1 MNRFSFCITLS
12 LMLALLPFNTA
23 CSSTAQPLEGTGTA
37 APRASE
43 TETTPAPAPASQP
56 AADAEQSPELHR
68 DLDISRELLAGLLR
82 EQRGSS
88 ARTGAIEA
96 MLLSPERMLFMEV
109 TPNAR
114 AAQPVIRRDI
124 RTEGRVIIMRDQE
137 AGVDEAEG
145 AGAAAAAVFSSA
157 TREAG
162 LSFLADYVS
171 GLGELSPGGEVVL
184 LLRDAGTDA
193 MVQLSA
199 TRTQIEQLRSGRI
212 TAQQFETRAVVRDTA
227 PADRAL
233 LRFAEVMATG
243 FSAHPENPQ
252 RVAFEAP
259 VYAQGLGLMLRGSL
273 RPDAAPRMS
282 PRVSVSD
289 SGRRILED
297 LPAENIQSIEILNLP
312 EGGQEIRIHQKESD
326 PEAEAEA
333 GASFE
338 VLTRPGGARE
348 VRVIQADAV
357 AVSGLDYDLMEQLAQ
372 SDSLFMYNIARSD
385 SLFIRTMA
393 EQDSLFDK
401 RFGVQMQGL
410 GEMLSHLSGSLQ
422 VLRGSLVASMDSLRA
437 HGAFHADSLRGQVLD
452 FDFDFDASGLAG
464 RVRDEAVSN
473 FTVIRRGAATGG
485 ASFWPG
491 REVVWQ
497 NERQRRQAEAVQ
509 AETLRLLTEYAHLLR
524 SLGDEEHLLI
534 ALDLQ
539 GQSRLWDTVPLR
551 LKIRMADLRAHAR
564 GSLSEAEFERR
575 VVKL

>member
-37 APRASE
+37 APRATES
-43 TETTPAPAPASQP
+43 ETTPAAASQP
-56 AADAEQSPELHR
+56 AADAKESPELHR

-82 EQRGSS
+82 ELRGSS

-109 TPNAR
+109 SPSAR

-124 RTEGRVIIMRDQE
+124 RTEGRVIIMRDQQ
-137 AGVDEAEG
+137 AGVDDAED
-145 AGAAAAAVFSSA
+145 AGAAEAAAFSSA

-171 GLGELSPGGEVVL
+171 GLGELNPGGEVVL

-212 TAQQFETRAVVRDTA
+212 TAQQFETRAVVRDIA

-259 VYAQGLGLMLRGSL
+259 VYAQGLGLMLRGGL

-297 LPAENIQSIEILNLP
+297 VPAENIQSIEILNLP
-312 EGGQEIRIHQKESD
+312 EGGQEIRIHQKETD
-326 PEAEAEA
+326 PEAEA

-348 VRVIQADAV
+348 VRVIQADAA

-393 EQDSLFDK
+393 EQDSLFEK

-437 HGAFHADSLRGQVLD
+437 QGAFHADSLRGQVLD
-452 FDFDFDASGLAG
+452 FEFDASGLAG
-464 RVRDEAVSN
+464 RVRDEVVSN
-473 FTVIRRGAATGG
+473 FTVMRLGAPAGG

-497 NERQRRQAEAVQ
+497 NERQRRQAETVQ

-524 SLGDEEHLLI
+524 GLGDEEHLHI

-575 VVKL
+575 VVRL